1 MMSNLKRGFTLIELL
16 IVVAIIGILAAI
28 AVPNF
33 LNAQTRAKV
42 SRSISDIRNTDLAIR
57 SYMVDNNFYPVRSG
71 WMDERYIPLTTPV
84 SYMASIPVDPF
95 NPNPLDTSGGRA
107 KDGSN
112 RYGNYDYWT
121 RYWANSNSRSGTYW
135 AAKTAF
141 PAGKYEYQLR
151 GFGPTMTWI
160 ADLIYPAGHPR
171 AGEYVDYD
179 MSNGLY
185 SEGNIIRYGP

>member
-1 MMSNLKRGFTLIELL
+1 MKAKAPGFTLIELL

-42 SRSISDIRNTDLAIR
+42 SRAVSDIRNLDLAIR
-57 SYMVDNNFYPVRSG
+57 SYMMDNNFYPVRSG
-71 WMDERYIPLTTPV
+71 WMDERYIPLTTPI
-84 SYMASIPVDPF
+84 SYMGSVPLDPF
-95 NPNPLDTSGGRA
+95 NPDPLNTTGGRA
-107 KDGSN
+107 KDSSN
-112 RYGNYDYWT
+112 RAGNYDYWT
-121 RYWANSNSRSGTYW
+121 RYWANGSSKSGSYW
-135 AAKTAF
+135 DAKTAF
-141 PAGKYEYQLR
+141 PANRYEYQLR

-160 ADLIYPAGHPR
+160 PALVYPTGHSKV
-171 AGEYVDYD
+171 GEYVDYN